1 MNWETLNFLFMLN
14 LQVCVVLLM
23 CSIIHEFQFNVF
35 VALKKW
41 NFAMYSNPGI
51 VAYAVEMLDLEKK
64 LYAIQT
70 CICLNGPVYSSVS
83 LGNSSYCSEQKTFQD
98 LT

>member
-1 MNWETLNFLFMLN
+1 MYFKI
-14 LQVCVVLLM
+14 
-23 CSIIHEFQFNVF
+23 SIVD
-35 VALKKW
+35 
-41 NFAMYSNPGI
+41 
-51 VAYAVEMLDLEKK
+51 YAIEMLDLEKK